1 MEVNEFSIIVPGKLN
16 NVAQFRSSKVSHNDA
31 LRDERWW
38 LLSRIRANNNNT
50 DAENSQNDHDCGF
63 LDSTRG
69 KVTHLMFYN
78 ITQVHLLSEA
88 HFGNP
93 TFWANAYEEIHSL
106 APHNIIDPFILDFYI
121 STGVLSTQTS
131 MEAYYLDQ
139 VMIKDIVRNCKIT
152 NKVRDLIA
160 PGTTGTLPMHPIP
173 FLHTP
178 AQHLITWFFW
188 TFPLGRF

>member
-1 MEVNEFSIIVPGKLN
+1 
-16 NVAQFRSSKVSHNDA
+16 
-31 LRDERWW
+31 
-38 LLSRIRANNNNT
+38 
-50 DAENSQNDHDCGF
+50 
-63 LDSTRG
+63 
-69 KVTHLMFYN
+69 MFYN

-93 TFWANAYEEIHSL
+93 TFWVNAYEEIHSL

-139 VMIKDIVRNCKIT
+139 VMIQDIVRNCKIT

-160 PGTTGTLPMHPIP
+160 PGTTGTLPMHPIL
-173 FLHTP
+173 FLHIP
-178 AQHLITWFFW
+178 AQHLIT
-188 TFPLGRF
+188 

>member
-1 MEVNEFSIIVPGKLN
+1 MWHNLDLPRCPTMMHSGM
-16 NVAQFRSSKVSHNDA
+16 RGDGSSAGSVKETSSSNGSDSQSLHKEPHVFPV
-31 LRDERWW
+31 
-38 LLSRIRANNNNT
+38 LLSANNNNT
-50 DAENSQNDHDCGF
+50 DAENSQNDYDCGF

-121 STGVLSTQTS
+121 STGVLNTQTS

-139 VMIKDIVRNCKIT
+139 VMIQDVVRNCKIT

-160 PGTTGTLPMHPIP
+160 PGTTGTLPMHPIL
-173 FLHTP
+173 FLHIP
-178 AQHLITWFFW
+178 AQHLIT
-188 TFPLGRF
+188 